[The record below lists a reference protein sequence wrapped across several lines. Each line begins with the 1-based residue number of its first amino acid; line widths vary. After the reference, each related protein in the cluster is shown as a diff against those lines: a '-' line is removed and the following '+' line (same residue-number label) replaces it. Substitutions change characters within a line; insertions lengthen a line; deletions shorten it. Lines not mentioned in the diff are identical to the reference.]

1 MSTTPSPNS
10 LWFGSYSSLKSL
22 YQTLIASLDSERS
35 SPSGTSRAP
44 PVRQMAP
51 VRRRWPRSSGR
62 RRWHGRHGAP
72 HSLSARPFSSFLSLA
87 LALAETPSPLPP
99 RASPAP
105 RALASASCFASE
117 RLQVRLELLHLLHPS
132 VGRDL
137 PEVSG
142 ISQVL
147 RRRVRGRRD
156 TDSGEPRRCSTL
168 ASFLLSG

>member
-1 MSTTPSPNS
+1 V
-10 LWFGSYSSLKSL
+10 
-22 YQTLIASLDSERS
+22 IARSNAELS
-35 SPSGTSRAP
+35 SPSWTPSATS
-44 PVRQMAP
+44 VRQMVP
-51 VRRRWPRSSGR
+51 VRRQRPRSSGR

-72 HSLSARPFSSFLSLA
+72 HSLSARPFSSSSLSRSLWRK
-87 LALAETPSPLPP
+87 TSSPLPP
-99 RASPAP
+99 RALPALH
-105 RALASASCFASE
+105 ALASVSRFASE
-117 RLQVRLELLHLLHPS
+117 RLQVRLELLHLLHPL

-168 ASFLLSG
+168 ASFLLFG

>member
-1 MSTTPSPNS
+1 MKLLCQTVIV
-10 LWFGSYSSLKSL
+10 SSEPKP
-22 YQTLIASLDSERS
+22 S
-35 SPSGTSRAP
+35 SPSWMARAP
-44 PVRQMAP
+44 SVRQMSP

-62 RRWHGRHGAP
+62 RSWHGHHGAP
-72 HSLSARPFSSFLSLA
+72 HSLSALPFSSSALSRSLGRK
-87 LALAETPSPLPP
+87 TPSPLPP

-137 PEVSG
+137 LEVSG

-156 TDSGEPRRCSTL
+156 IDSGEPRRCSTL
-168 ASFLLSG
+168 ASFLLFG